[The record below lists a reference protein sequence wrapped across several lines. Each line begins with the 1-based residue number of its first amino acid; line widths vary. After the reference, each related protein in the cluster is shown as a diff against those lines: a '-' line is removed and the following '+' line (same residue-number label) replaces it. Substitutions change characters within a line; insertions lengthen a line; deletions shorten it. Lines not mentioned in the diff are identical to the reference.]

1 MIQTFKRRILRQSR
15 FVDFALERS
24 RRGNLRPRIS
34 ALASDFPVLC
44 QNTRSGPPPD
54 IDLRRSKHSIRGRDP
69 STRVARVSHEPHFA
83 QDDSSTSFLCQA
95 AAAAAFFFPRATG
108 IFPR

>member
-1 MIQTFKRRILRQSR
+1 MIQTFKRRILRHSR
-15 FVDFALERS
+15 FVAFALERS
-24 RRGNLRPRIS
+24 SLGNWCSRIS

-44 QNTRSGPPPD
+44 QDTRRRPPPD

-69 STRVARVSHEPHFA
+69 SIRVARVSHEPHFA
-83 QDDSSTSFLCQA
+83 QDDSSTSFCCQ

-108 IFPR
+108 IFLR